1 MTLKK
6 IIKFSLDN
14 YFISIFLACILFVGF
29 ISVYK
34 LFFSKSTYVYAKVK
48 MGQGL
53 WWASTAKPPI
63 WFVESL
69 KKGDVQT
76 NLTGSP
82 IAEIQSIHYY
92 PWYGATNQYDIYLTL
107 KLKVNGNPKTG
118 KFNFNRSTIG
128 VGSPIDLEFPSVQIS
143 GTVIQL
149 STKPFEEKF
158 ITKTITL
165 TKKNVYPWEYETI
178 RVGDTYFDG
187 QQTVFTVL
195 DKKSTDISVQAPDIY
210 GNSTDLTLDLKKY
223 IVVRAKIKVQEKNN
237 QFIFGEEQVINP
249 GKIINISTSNFTFSE
264 YVVGGI
270 E

>member
-6 IIKFSLDN
+6 LIKFSLDN
-14 YFISIFLACILFVGF
+14 YFISIFVACILFVGF
-29 ISVYK
+29 VSIYK
-34 LFFSKSTYVYAKVK
+34 LFFAKSTYVYAKVK

-76 NLTGSP
+76 NLTGTP
-82 IAEIQSIHYY
+82 IAEILTIRYY
-92 PWYGATNQYDIYLTL
+92 PWYSSGQYDLYLTV

-149 STKPFEEKF
+149 DTKPIEEKLV
-158 ITKTITL
+158 TKIITL
-165 TKKNVYPWEYETI
+165 TKKNAYPWEYDAI
-178 RVGDTYFDG
+178 QVGDKYFDG
-187 QQTVFTVL
+187 EQSVFEIL
-195 DKKSTDISVQAPDIY
+195 DKKSTDIAVQAPDVY
-210 GNSTDLTLDLKKY
+210 GNNTGSTLDLKKY
-223 IVVRAKIKVQEKNN
+223 IAVRAKIKVQKKNN
-237 QFIFGEEQVINP
+237 QLIFGEEQIINP
-249 GKIINISTSNFTFSE
+249 GKTINISTSNFTFNE
-264 YVVGGI
+264 YVVGGV